1 MLQEEWLCLKCQ
13 TQKALSGQLGD
24 SGKMPHPVLAIAATK
39 ESAPT
44 SGAVKAAMEPISA
57 KTGTTPTLLT
67 ETTSLPPEV
76 NDSHNAAL
84 VSTPET
90 NLTSLPPLKETAP
103 KPQAEVPNVDVPTAV
118 EAEKADPNTFKQ
130 PEIEASKLTPTATQ
144 PPAAESGVVPT
155 STVAAK
161 VALAGTVH
169 PTGRQTEL
177 STQDSITK
185 EAWPDDYIEE
195 TQATK
200 SLQQVEMQLTLQ
212 ELHPEAKAEIT
223 AAGTDKSRK
232 ATADVDIVSSE
243 ETTKSIVIEVRL
255 FCHLF
260 YFIFL
265 I

>member
-24 SGKMPHPVLAIAATK
+24 SGKMPHPVLAIAVTT

-44 SGAVKAAMEPISA
+44 SGAVKATMEPISA
-57 KTGTTPTLLT
+57 KTGTTLT

-76 NDSHNAAL
+76 NDSHNTTL

-90 NLTSLPPLKETAP
+90 NLTSLPLLKKTAP

-118 EAEKADPNTFKQ
+118 EAEKEDPNTFKQ
-130 PEIEASKLTPTATQ
+130 PEIETSKLTATATQ
-144 PPAAESGVVPT
+144 SPVAESGDVPT

-169 PTGRQTEL
+169 STGRQTEL

-185 EAWPDDYIEE
+185 EARPDDYIKE

-200 SLQQVEMQLTLQ
+200 SLQQVEMQLTFQ
-212 ELHPEAKAEIT
+212 EPHPEAKAEIT
-223 AAGTDKSRK
+223 AAGTDKSSK
-232 ATADVDIVSSE
+232 TTADVDIISSE

-260 YFIFL
+260 YFFI
-265 I
+265 

>member
-24 SGKMPHPVLAIAATK
+24 SGKMPRPVLAIAVTK

-44 SGAVKAAMEPISA
+44 SGAVKATMEPISA

-76 NDSHNAAL
+76 NDSYHAAL

-90 NLTSLPPLKETAP
+90 NLISLPPLKETAP
-103 KPQAEVPNVDVPTAV
+103 KPQAEVPNVDVPTVV

-130 PEIEASKLTPTATQ
+130 PEIEASKLTATATQ
-144 PPAAESGVVPT
+144 APAAESGVVPT

-161 VALAGTVH
+161 VALAGH
-169 PTGRQTEL
+169 STGRQTEL
-177 STQDSITK
+177 STEDSITK
-185 EAWPDDYIEE
+185 EARPDDYIKEI
-195 TQATK
+195 QATK

-212 ELHPEAKAEIT
+212 EPHLEAKAEIT
-223 AAGTDKSRK
+223 AAGTDTSSK
-232 ATADVDIVSSE
+232 TTEDVDIISSE
-243 ETTKSIVIEVRL
+243 KTTKSIVIEVRL
-255 FCHLF
+255 LCHLF
-260 YFIFL
+260 YFFL
-265 I
+265 FDS

>member
-44 SGAVKAAMEPISA
+44 SGAVKATMEPISA

-185 EAWPDDYIEE
+185 EAWPDDYIKE

-212 ELHPEAKAEIT
+212 ELHLEAKAEIT

-232 ATADVDIVSSE
+232 TTADVDIVSSE